1 MMLSDFH
8 THILPGIDDGSP
20 DIETSLA
27 MLREQAA
34 QKISTVVATPHFYPK
49 RDTPDIFLQRRS
61 EAYAQLIPALQ
72 QDPSLPRILLGAEI
86 AFFPGI
92 SESEALAQ
100 LTLGESDFVL
110 IEMPYEPWTEYMLR
124 ELGDIYYK
132 QGLTPIV
139 AHLDRYITPLSAG
152 RTVKQL
158 QALPVLIQA
167 NAEFFLTRSL
177 KRTALK
183 MLRNDQIHL
192 LGSDCHNM
200 QLRPPELGKA
210 ASLIRKHLGEAAIS
224 RIIQYENEILPDA

>member
-72 QDPSLPRILLGAEI
+72 QDPSLPRILLGAEV

-124 ELGDIYYK
+124 ELGDIYHK

-139 AHLDRYITPLSAG
+139 AHIDRYITPLSAG
-152 RTVKQL
+152 RTAKRL
-158 QALPVLIQA
+158 NNLPVLIQA

-183 MLRNDQIHL
+183 MLRIDQIHL

>member
-72 QDPSLPRILLGAEI
+72 QDPSLPRILLGAEV

-124 ELGDIYYK
+124 ELGDIYHK

-139 AHLDRYITPLSAG
+139 AHIDRYITPLSAG
-152 RTVKQL
+152 RTAKRL
-158 QALPVLIQA
+158 NNLPVLIQA

-183 MLRNDQIHL
+183 MLRIDQIHL

-224 RIIQYENEILPDA
+224 RIIQYENKILPDA